1 MRINELAKELEVKA
15 KAILDVLTDL
25 GITDKKTHSSSIE
38 DHEAEKVRRHFTAK
52 SSSAPARERSA
63 PAEVRPKID
72 LSKISKPGDVAR
84 LLREREEQQHR
95 PAPRPVTAAAPPPAV
110 APKVPVKPPVAPRP
124 PEKPTVVAPKAPVAP
139 VVPAEKTVVVSP
151 PVQKPAAPAVP
162 IPEKPAAP

>member
-63 PAEVRPKID
+63 PAEVKPKID

-84 LLREREEQQHR
+84 LLREREEQQHH
-95 PAPRPVTAAAPPPAV
+95 PAAPPVKAPVTTAPPA
-110 APKVPVKPPVAPRP
+110 APPAPVKATPVAPP
-124 PEKPTVVAPKAPVAP
+124 P
-139 VVPAEKTVVVSP
+139 PA
-151 PVQKPAAPAVP
+151 
-162 IPEKPAAP
+162 EKPAAVVSK